1 MLKHITNLLLAL
13 ILVPALNLMTLA
25 NAESPT
31 EATNPTKGMHI
42 TLGAENSWPPYSDE
56 NGQGIS
62 TNIIEAAFAKVGLT
76 PSFKVLPYSRVL
88 HDLKSGK
95 IDGGYNVARQSS
107 TAEKYV
113 FGKEPL
119 LLAKT
124 YWYFIPDKH
133 PRVKSMEDAPNQFKI
148 GTILDYEYGDAY
160 EAQRNRF
167 KEFQVSKQVQIIRM
181 LQQNR
186 LDAGLMSE
194 REAEFALKEMGLP
207 IDTLEKRFLNHID
220 EIYLVFSL
228 KHERSKWLAEQFDK
242 GLIALKESGE
252 YTQLAERD

>member
-1 MLKHITNLLLAL
+1 MLKRL
-13 ILVPALNLMTLA
+13 ILVLLMPCFALVVNAQTLTDA
-25 NAESPT
+25 NSLSS
-31 EATNPTKGMHI
+31 NGHI
-42 TLGAENSWPPYSDE
+42 LLGAENSWPPYSDE

-62 TNIIEAAFAKVGLT
+62 TSLIEAAFAKVGIT

-95 IDGGYNVARQSS
+95 IDGGYNVARQS
-107 TAEKYV
+107 TTIDKYV

-124 YWYFIPDKH
+124 YWYFIPNKH
-133 PRVKSMEDAPNQFKI
+133 PQIKSIEDAPDQFKI
-148 GTILDYEYGDAY
+148 GTILDYEYGDIY
-160 EAQRNRF
+160 EVQRNRF
-167 KEFQVSKQVQIIRM
+167 KEFQLSKQSQIIRM
-181 LQQNR
+181 LQQGR

-194 REAEFALKEMGLP
+194 REAEFALKEMKLP
-207 IDTLEKRFLNHID
+207 INTLEKRFINHVD

-228 KHERSKWLAEQFDK
+228 KHERSTWLAEQFDK

-252 YTQLAERD
+252 YERLAEGD

>member
-1 MLKHITNLLLAL
+1 MLKLIHFLIAL
-13 ILVPALNLMTLA
+13 ILVPLA
-25 NAESPT
+25 IAESST
-31 EATNPTKGMHI
+31 EAPSPTKDLHI
-42 TLGAENSWPPYSDE
+42 TLGAENSWPPYCDE

-62 TNIIEAAFAKVGLT
+62 TNLIEAAFAKVGLV

-88 HDLKSGK
+88 HDLRSGK
-95 IDGGYNVARQSS
+95 IDGGYNVARQS
-107 TAEKYV
+107 TTTDKFV

-124 YWYFIPDKH
+124 YWYFLPNKNPQVTSLTEVPD
-133 PRVKSMEDAPNQFKI
+133 QFKI

-160 EAQRNRF
+160 EAQRSRF
-167 KEFQVSKQVQIIRM
+167 KEFQLSKQSQIVRM
-181 LQQNR
+181 LQQGR

-194 REAEFALKEMGLP
+194 REAEFALREMNLP
-207 IDTLEKRFLNHID
+207 ANTLEKRFLNHVD

-228 KHERSKWLAEQFDK
+228 KHERSTWLAEQFDK

-252 YTQLAERD
+252 YDRLAEGH